1 MCYEESKSSSMQIAT
16 LTKQIEERRKRVCE
30 LEDKMDLIE
39 CRSDLLQSSE
49 ERYYS
54 SLGEDE

>member
-1 MCYEESKSSSMQIAT
+1 MCYEESRPSSIRVDT
-16 LTKQIEERRKRVCE
+16 LTKQIEELRKRVCE

-39 CRSDLLQSSE
+39 CRSNLLQSTE